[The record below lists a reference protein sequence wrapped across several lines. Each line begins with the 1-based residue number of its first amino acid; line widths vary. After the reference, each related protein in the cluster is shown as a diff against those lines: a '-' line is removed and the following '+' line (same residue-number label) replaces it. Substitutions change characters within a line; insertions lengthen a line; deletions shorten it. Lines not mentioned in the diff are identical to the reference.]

1 MRSSTRIIAIVHY
14 CYANDVPL
22 ILLLLLVPI
31 VVIALMPVI
40 LIQRYRAGKARR
52 QARPWVATLNLA

>member
-1 MRSSTRIIAIVHY
+1 MYVCIPCCAEY
-14 CYANDVPL
+14 VPL
-22 ILLLLLVPI
+22 VLLLFVPI

-52 QARPWVATLNLA
+52 QARPWV